1 MEVREKMCVHALPVM
16 LDSAQSIS
24 SLFSISAVC
33 SISAFAFGCYGGWL
47 VGALNSDFEGG
58 FSMGRVATELIARIE
73 NLRLF
78 PTMGRAVELAPDPK
92 AIRDAVFGK
101 YVIRYAT
108 HTETVV
114 ILRIWHH
121 YEDRMQSI

>member
-1 MEVREKMCVHALPVM
+1 MKLIYSEESVADLVRLRAFIAEKDPLA
-16 LDSAQSIS
+16 A
-24 SLFSISAVC
+24 A
-33 SISAFAFGCYGGWL
+33 
-47 VGALNSDFEGG
+47 
-58 FSMGRVATELIARIE
+58 RVATELIARIE

-78 PTMGRAVELAPDPK
+78 PTMGRAVELAQDPK

-108 HTETVV
+108 HTETIVT
-114 ILRIWHH
+114 LRIWQH